1 MAWFSVTRPRSQA
14 SLSRQKLNSHIK
26 KEKGF
31 PTVNFRVWVDNFTHN
46 HFTGSVCCCSGQLTA
61 AQIHLSSEWFGLIS
75 ELYDDIKPTEKHP
88 TPPVS
93 TTLIN
98 KIKYALIRYQFLWLI
113 DHLFCPQ
120 RNIKWAGKSDFCYNC
135 LNDLILFYILYF
147 ICLNY

>member
-1 MAWFSVTRPRSQA
+1 MWFSVTRPRSQA

-113 DHLFCPQ
+113 SIRKISPIYSAH
-120 RNIKWAGKSDFCYNC
+120 RG
-135 LNDLILFYILYF
+135 ILSELVNQTFVITV
-147 ICLNY
+147 